1 MRTMTRRLR
10 RGFALPLMLWLIAI
24 LMTMVAVLAYSA
36 KVGHIEARAQFDRVQ
51 AEAAARAGIAYAVAR
66 NDRALGSEAWGPS
79 MTPRRL
85 QLDGWDIQITLRD
98 EAGKFDLN
106 QGDPDLLAALMQAR
120 QVPAEQ
126 RARIVGGLQALRRDN
141 TGIAPPLPAVP
152 GAPPPVTGVVRTIAS
167 VSELR
172 QWPGVSA
179 ETLARIGGELTVH
192 GNAAQPEWRL
202 ASPAM
207 REALTAIG
215 RAGTDTSPAAGP
227 EFGSGTYAIESIA
240 RRPGRPPGRVF
251 VVLRAFPRASGGM
264 ASVWLA
270 WEHGSWGQ

>member
-1 MRTMTRRLR
+1 MHLR
-10 RGFALPLMLWLIAI
+10 RGFALPLVLWLIAI

-36 KVGHIEARAQFDRVQ
+36 KVGHIESRAQFDRVQ

-66 NDRALGSEAWGPS
+66 SDRTLGSDAWGPS
-79 MTPRRL
+79 MAPRQW
-85 QLDGWDIQITLRD
+85 QLDGWDIEISMRD

-106 QGDPDLLAALMQAR
+106 HGDTDLLAALLRAK
-120 QVPAEQ
+120 QVPADQ
-126 RARIVGGLQALRRDN
+126 AARIVGGVQALRRDN
-141 TGIAPPLPAVP
+141 AGVANPMPAVP
-152 GAPPPVTGVVRTIAS
+152 GAPPPVVGKARSIAS
-167 VSELR
+167 LSELR
-172 QWPGVSA
+172 QWPGVGA
-179 ETLARIGGELTVH
+179 DALARIGGELTVH
-192 GNAAQPEWRL
+192 GNSAQPEWRL

-207 REALTAIG
+207 REALAAIG
-215 RAGTDTSPAAGP
+215 RAGTDTSPASGV

-270 WEHGSWGQ
+270 WEHGSWRQ